1 MSKKIIKYGTD
12 ARKAIQT
19 GVNAVV
25 NAVKTSYGPVGRTTI
40 IAQSYGS
47 PVVTNDGVTIAKAVE
62 LDGLEQMGVSLVQQA
77 ANRTN
82 DKAGDGTTLTTVLT
96 GAMINEGIKVV
107 EAGADPVKVKVGIT
121 KAVNFAQEYLN
132 KATVPVK
139 TKEDKANVARISS
152 RSDEIANMVAEI
164 LEEVGNTGVVTVQT
178 GDTNKIEKEV
188 AQGMQFDKGYKSPY
202 FVTDAAKM
210 EAIADKPMILVTD
223 HKISSIQDVVP
234 LIEAMAQTGKKD
246 LVIIADDIEGEA
258 LATFVLNKMRGVFN
272 VYAVQAPAFGD
283 RRKAMLED
291 IAILT
296 GATFV
301 STDLG
306 MQLKT
311 TVIEDLGSADKVI
324 STKDT
329 TTIVGGKGDHDLVQ
343 KRILTIKSTIKD
355 TTSEYDKEKLFERL
369 AKLTGG
375 VGIIKVGASS
385 EVEMKELKFVVEDAL
400 NATKAAVAEGVV
412 PGGAS
417 TLVRISTALATVKT
431 DNDDEKVGI
440 AIVQRAL
447 LTPFRAIAEN
457 SGMYDISVVM
467 QEIAKSAKSGYN
479 FKTMEPVADMLKS
492 GIIDPKMVLREAID
506 NSSSVAS
513 SVITTQVV
521 ICDEPKEEATPA
533 MGGGMGGMGMG
544 GMDY

>member
-12 ARKAIQT
+12 ARKSIQA

-62 LDGLEQMGVSLVQQA
+62 LEGLEQMGVALVQQA

-96 GAMINEGIKVV
+96 GALINEGIRVV
-107 EAGADPVKVKVGIT
+107 EAGSDPVKVKAGIS
-121 KAVNFAQEYLN
+121 KAVAFAQDYLN

-164 LEEVGNTGVVTVQT
+164 LEEVGDNGVVTVQT
-178 GDTNKIEKEV
+178 GDSNKIEKEV

-202 FVTDAAKM
+202 FVTDTNKM
-210 EAIADKPMILVTD
+210 EAVADKPMILVTD
-223 HKISSIQDVVP
+223 RKVTSIQDVVP
-234 LIEAMAQTGKKD
+234 VIEALAQMGKKE
-246 LVIIADDIEGEA
+246 LVIIAEDIDGEA

-291 IAILT
+291 IAVLT
-296 GATFV
+296 GATFI

-306 MQLKT
+306 MQLKAA
-311 TVIEDLGSADKVI
+311 TVEDLGSADKVI
-324 STKDT
+324 MTKDT
-329 TTIVGGKGDHDLVQ
+329 TTIVGGKGDKAELQ
-343 KRILTIKSTIKD
+343 KRISLIQAGINDS
-355 TTSEYDKEKLFERL
+355 TSEYDKEKLMERL
-369 AKLTGG
+369 AKMAGG

-385 EVEMKELKFVVEDAL
+385 EVEMKELKYVVEDAL

-417 TLVRISTALATVKT
+417 TLVRISTSLSDLHT
-431 DNDDEKVGI
+431 DNEDEKVGI
-440 AIVQRAL
+440 AILQRAL
-447 LTPFRAIAEN
+447 LNPFRAIAEN

-467 QEIAKSAKSGYN
+467 QEIAKSPKAGYN
-479 FKTMEPVADMLKS
+479 FKTMQPVADMLAS

-506 NSSSVAS
+506 NASSVAS

-521 ICDEPKEEATPA
+521 ICDEPKEEAAPA
-533 MGGGMGGMGMG
+533 MGGGMGGMG
-544 GMDY
+544 GMY

>member
-1 MSKKIIKYGTD
+1 MSKKIIQYGTE
-12 ARKAIQT
+12 ARKSIQN

-62 LDGLEQMGVSLVQQA
+62 LEGLEQMGVALVQQA

-96 GAMINEGIKVV
+96 GAMINEGIRVV
-107 EAGADPVKVKVGIT
+107 EAGSDPVKVKVGIN
-121 KAVNFAQEYLN
+121 KAVAFAQDYLN
-132 KATVPVK
+132 KATVPVL

-164 LEEVGNTGVVTVQT
+164 LEEVGNNGVVTVQT
-178 GDTNKIEKEV
+178 GDSNKIEKEV

-202 FVTDAAKM
+202 FVTDTNKM
-210 EAIADKPMILVTD
+210 EAVTDKPMILVTD
-223 HKISSIQDVVP
+223 RKVTSIQDVVP
-234 LIEAMAQTGKKD
+234 VIEAMAQMGKKD
-246 LVIIADDIEGEA
+246 LVIIAEDIEGEA

-296 GATFV
+296 GATFI
-301 STDLG
+301 SSDLG

-311 TVIEDLGSADKVI
+311 ATVDDLGSADKVI
-324 STKDT
+324 MTKDT
-329 TTIVGGKGDHDLVQ
+329 TTIVGGKGDYDEVNR
-343 KRILTIKSTIKD
+343 RISLIQMGIND
-355 TTSEYDKEKLFERL
+355 TTSEYDREKLMERL
-369 AKLTGG
+369 AKLAGG
-375 VGIIKVGASS
+375 VGVIKVGASS
-385 EVEMKELKFVVEDAL
+385 EVEMKELKYVVEDAL

-417 TLVRISTALATVKT
+417 TLVRISTALSTVQA
-431 DNDDEKVGI
+431 DDDDQKIGI
-440 AIVQRAL
+440 SIVQRAL

-457 SGMYDISVVM
+457 SGMYDISVVL
-467 QEIAKSAKSGYN
+467 QEIAKSDKAGFN
-479 FKTMEPVADMLKS
+479 FKTMQPVTDMLAS

-506 NSSSVAS
+506 NASSVAS

-521 ICDEPKEEATPA
+521 ICDEPKEESAPA
-533 MGGGMGGMGMG
+533 MPSGMGGM
-544 GMDY
+544 Y

>member
-47 PVVTNDGVTIAKAVE
+47 PVVTNDGVTIAKAIE
-62 LDGLEQMGVSLVQQA
+62 LEGLEQMGVALVQQA
-77 ANRTN
+77 ANKTN
-82 DKAGDGTTLTTVLT
+82 ERAGDGTTLTTVLT
-96 GAMINEGIKVV
+96 GAMINEGIRVV
-107 EAGADPVKVKVGIT
+107 EAGSDPVKVKVGIN
-121 KAVNFAQEYLN
+121 KAVAFAQEYLN
-132 KATVPVK
+132 KATVPVN
-139 TKEDKANVARISS
+139 TKKDKANVARISS

-164 LEEVGNTGVVTVQT
+164 LEEVGNNGVVTVQT
-178 GDTNKIEKEV
+178 GDSNKIEKEV

-202 FVTDAAKM
+202 LVTDTAKM

-223 HKISSIQDVVP
+223 RKVSSIQDVVP
-234 LIEAMAQTGKKD
+234 VIEAMAQMGRKD
-246 LVIIADDIEGEA
+246 LVIIAEDIEGEA

-291 IAILT
+291 IAVLV

-301 STDLG
+301 SSDLG

-311 TVIEDLGSADKVI
+311 TTVEDLGSADKVI
-324 STKDT
+324 MTKDT
-329 TTIVGGKGDHDLVQ
+329 TTIVGGKGDTNELNM
-343 KRILTIKSTIKD
+343 RIRLIQSGVRD
-355 TTSEYDKEKLFERL
+355 TTSEYDREKLMERL
-369 AKLTGG
+369 AKLAGG

-417 TLVRISTALATVKT
+417 TLVRISTGLSTLTA
-431 DNDDEKVGI
+431 DDEDQKIGI
-440 AIVQRAL
+440 SIVQRAL

-467 QEIAKSAKSGYN
+467 QEIAKSPKAGFN
-479 FKTMEPVADMLKS
+479 FKTMQPVEDMLKS

-506 NSSSVAS
+506 NASSVAS

-521 ICDEPKEEATPA
+521 ICDEPVSASSPA
-533 MGGGMGGMGMG
+533 MPSGMGGMGM
-544 GMDY
+544 DY

>member
-1 MSKKIIKYGTD
+1 MSKKIIKYGTE

-107 EAGADPVKVKVGIT
+107 EAGADPVKVKAGIL
-121 KAVNFAQEYLN
+121 KAVAFAQDYLN

-139 TKEDKANVARISS
+139 TKADKANVARISS

-164 LEEVGNTGVVTVQT
+164 LEEVGDSGVVTVQT
-178 GDTNKIEKEV
+178 GDSNKIEKEV
-188 AQGMQFDKGYKSPY
+188 ALGMQFDKGYKSPY
-202 FVTDAAKM
+202 FVTDSAKM
-210 EAIADKPMILVTD
+210 EALADKPMILVTD
-223 HKISSIQDVVP
+223 QKISSIQDVVP
-234 LIEAMAQTGKKD
+234 IIESMAQMGKKD
-246 LVIIADDIEGEA
+246 LVIIAEDIEGEA
-258 LATFVLNKMRGVFN
+258 LATFVLNKIRGVFN

-291 IAILT
+291 IAVLT
-296 GATFV
+296 GATFI
-301 STDLG
+301 SSDLG

-311 TVIEDLGSADKVI
+311 ATTDDLGKADKVI
-324 STKDT
+324 MTKDT
-329 TTIVGGKGDHDLVQ
+329 TTIVGGKGDQ
-343 KRILTIKSTIKD
+343 KSIDNRISLITSAVNDSK
-355 TTSEYDKEKLFERL
+355 SEYDKEKLQERL
-369 AKLTGG
+369 AKMTGG
-375 VGIIKVGASS
+375 VGVIKVGASS
-385 EVEMKELKFVVEDAL
+385 EVEMKELKYIVEDAL

-417 TLVRISTALATVKT
+417 TLVRISTALT
-431 DNDDEKVGI
+431 DLSEDEDEKTGI
-440 AIVQRAL
+440 SIVQRAF

-457 SGMYDISVVM
+457 SGMYDISVVL
-467 QEIAKSAKSGYN
+467 QEINKSDKAGYN
-479 FKTMEPVADMLKS
+479 FKTMTPVKDMLKD

-506 NSSSVAS
+506 NSASVAG

-521 ICDEPKEEATPA
+521 ICDEPKDDSAPA
-533 MGGGMGGMGMG
+533 GMPGGMGGMG